1 MQRRLLTLVCCQQ
14 DRGHVLGQYP
24 DCECFYRACGTSGD
38 SAGATMSTV
47 TEQLK
52 TLTLGQP
59 ILTITSAHP
68 GLGKTELIRQHAH
81 RKGLQLRTVPI
92 SGPIDDARLVVRL
105 QQSDLHSAHQNINC
119 ALHLDIST
127 VSNAPDL
134 NIFVFQL
141 LVFGS
146 VSSGTHFF
154 HVPSGISIYMEVA
167 NTLDNSLR
175 CANLHLYTI
184 TIK

>member
-1 MQRRLLTLVCCQQ
+1 
-14 DRGHVLGQYP
+14 
-24 DCECFYRACGTSGD
+24 
-38 SAGATMSTV
+38 MSTV

-175 CANLHLYTI
+175 CANLHLYTS